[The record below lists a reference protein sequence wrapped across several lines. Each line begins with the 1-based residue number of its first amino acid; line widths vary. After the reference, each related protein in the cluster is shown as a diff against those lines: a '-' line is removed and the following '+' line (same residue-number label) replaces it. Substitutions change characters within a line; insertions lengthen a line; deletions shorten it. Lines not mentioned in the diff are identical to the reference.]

1 MGSAMKMSNYE
12 MDLDSMDEEYGDE
25 IMSAGWNPEVDQV
38 CQQLQLLPVGEHA
51 HMHMEAEP
59 SPVIAELF
67 LRRMYSYQH

>member
-12 MDLDSMDEEYGDE
+12 IDLDSMEEEYGDE
-25 IMSAGWNPEVDQV
+25 IMSAGWNPEIDQV
-38 CQQLQLLPVGEHA
+38 CQQLQLESVGG
-51 HMHMEAEP
+51 HMQMAAEP

>member
-12 MDLDSMDEEYGDE
+12 IDLDSMEEEYGDE
-25 IMSAGWNPEVDQV
+25 IMSAGWNPAVDLV
-38 CQQLQLLPVGEHA
+38 RQQLQLVPVGEH
-51 HMHMEAEP
+51 MHMAAEP